1 MSMDFGVVL
10 ENFYGDSATTVAVGE
25 VSKQARE
32 LMRVTKA
39 SLEAGIENMRPGRRL
54 GDVSAA
60 VQKVVEDAGFSVVRQ
75 FVGHGIGR
83 NLHEEPQL
91 PNYGTPGTG
100 VKLKPG
106 MVIAIEPMVN
116 VGDYRVRVLDDGW
129 TAVTADGTLSA
140 HFEHTVAVTD
150 DGPVILSL
158 P

>member
-1 MSMDFGVVL
+1 MSR
-10 ENFYGDSATTVAVGE
+10 
-25 VSKQARE
+25 QAQD
-32 LMRVTKA
+32 LMRTTKA
-39 SLEAGIENMRPGRRL
+39 SLEAGIEHMRPGQRL

-116 VGDYRVRVLDDGW
+116 MGDFRVRVLDDGW
-129 TAVTADGTLSA
+129 TAVTEDGTLSA
-140 HFEHTVAVTD
+140 HYEHTVAVTD

>member
-1 MSMDFGVVL
+1 M
-10 ENFYGDSATTVAVGE
+10 
-25 VSKQARE
+25 
-32 LMRVTKA
+32 
-39 SLEAGIENMRPGRRL
+39 
-54 GDVSAA
+54 
-60 VQKVVEDAGFSVVRQ
+60 VRQ